1 MRENQGL
8 RGHRRTVHKVTGG
21 LWPRRVKSA
30 PRTHPQ
36 ACPTLARAG
45 SGQGAGSLHF
55 SLLCH
60 GHPHAPIFLQQHG
73 NPQGPHRSQL
83 LNQRSQTAGS
93 AGGLGMGG
101 YRGLPPAPS
110 QVSDC
115 QQPVPSSRVA
125 KVSSLGWRTGT
136 DGAVYITAE
145 GSGSPPVSEP
155 FMGFWPHAE
164 PVSLAGVG
172 GVLSPGLS
180 QWLPSSMVRA
190 GPTWF
195 PGLAL

>member
-1 MRENQGL
+1 
-8 RGHRRTVHKVTGG
+8 
-21 LWPRRVKSA
+21 
-30 PRTHPQ
+30 
-36 ACPTLARAG
+36 
-45 SGQGAGSLHF
+45 
-55 SLLCH
+55 
-60 GHPHAPIFLQQHG
+60 
-73 NPQGPHRSQL
+73 
-83 LNQRSQTAGS
+83 
-93 AGGLGMGG
+93 MGG

-136 DGAVYITAE
+136 DGAVPITAE

-155 FMGFWPHAE
+155 FMGFRPHAE
-164 PVSLAGVG
+164 PVSSAGVG

-180 QWLPSSMVRA
+180 QWLPSSTVRA